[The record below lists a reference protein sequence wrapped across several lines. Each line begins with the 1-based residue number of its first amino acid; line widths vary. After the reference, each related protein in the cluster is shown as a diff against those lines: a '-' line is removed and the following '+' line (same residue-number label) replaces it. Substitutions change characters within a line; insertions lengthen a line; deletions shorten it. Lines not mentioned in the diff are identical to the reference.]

1 MKVSKKIISYIL
13 ENLSIWIEHEP
24 IGGYKELYQDSAAKL
39 IRTIDQL

>member
-13 ENLSIWIEHEP
+13 ENLSIWIEHEA
-24 IGGYKELYQDSAAKL
+24 IGGYKELYQDYAAKL